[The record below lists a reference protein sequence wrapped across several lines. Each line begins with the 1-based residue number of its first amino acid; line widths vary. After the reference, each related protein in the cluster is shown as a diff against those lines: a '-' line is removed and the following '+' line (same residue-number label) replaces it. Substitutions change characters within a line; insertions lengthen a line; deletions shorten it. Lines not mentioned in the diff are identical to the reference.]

1 MITPYLRPPA
11 LPGRFF
17 WPRPVRSSPAS
28 IRRERRL
35 KVCET
40 RRPACNDIAQH
51 AEYQYASQVSLPPE
65 SFVKDAHDMPG
76 HLARRFQQIAVAV
89 FLAEIEEAG
98 YDLTPVQYAA
108 LAAVSANHG
117 IDQVT
122 LAGLIAYDRTT
133 ITGVVDRLVQK
144 GLVARHESSRDRRA
158 RELKITD
165 AGRRTLR
172 SVTPAVEAAQRI
184 LLRGLTE
191 KEAKELVRL
200 LQKAIAA
207 GNELSR
213 APLRD
218 AATG

>member
-1 MITPYLRPPA
+1 MLNISML
-11 LPGRFF
+11 
-17 WPRPVRSSPAS
+17 V
-28 IRRERRL
+28 
-35 KVCET
+35 K
-40 RRPACNDIAQH
+40 
-51 AEYQYASQVSLPPE
+51 SLPDPE
-65 SFVKDAHDMPG
+65 SSVKDAHDMPG

-89 FLAEIEEAG
+89 FLAEVEEAG

-108 LAAVSANHG
+108 LAAISTNHG

-172 SVTPAVEAAQRI
+172 GITPAVEAAQRTM
-184 LLRGLTE
+184 LRGLSD
-191 KEAKELVRL
+191 KEAKELMRL

-213 APLRD
+213 APLRH

>member
-1 MITPYLRPPA
+1 MT
-11 LPGRFF
+11 
-17 WPRPVRSSPAS
+17 
-28 IRRERRL
+28 
-35 KVCET
+35 
-40 RRPACNDIAQH
+40 
-51 AEYQYASQVSLPPE
+51 
-65 SFVKDAHDMPG
+65 DAHDMPG

-89 FLAEIEEAG
+89 FLTEVEEAG

-108 LAAVSANHG
+108 LAAVNG
-117 IDQVT
+117 NPGLDQVT

-144 GLVARHESSRDRRA
+144 GLIARHESSRDRRA

-165 AGRRTLR
+165 AGRRVLR
-172 SVTPAVEAAQRI
+172 GSTPAVEAVQRT
-184 LLRGLTE
+184 LVRGLTE

>member
-1 MITPYLRPPA
+1 MSRA
-11 LPGRFF
+11 CKGAR
-17 WPRPVRSSPAS
+17 RS
-28 IRRERRL
+28 
-35 KVCET
+35 K
-40 RRPACNDIAQH
+40 RPADDIDQHTDYIDQH
-51 AEYQYASQVSLPPE
+51 AEYQYASQVLPAAE
-65 SFVKDAHDMPG
+65 ISVKDAHDMPG

-89 FLAEIEEAG
+89 FLAEVEKTS

-108 LAAVSANHG
+108 LAAVGGNPK

-122 LAGLIAYDRTT
+122 LAGLVAYDRTT

-144 GLVARHESSRDRRA
+144 GLVARLESSRDRRA

-172 SVTPAVEAAQRI
+172 GIAPAVEAAQRVI
-184 LLRGLTE
+184 LGGLTE

-200 LQKAIAA
+200 LQKVVAA

-218 AATG
+218 AALPLQQQSQGARPMAAPSD